1 MISSQRGRRIHVE
14 GCESTI
20 LHLNFNLCC
29 TPHLIETSLAGS
41 TIALHNQGRDSIHS
55 GAGDL
60 NWIVI
65 YALNMDSF
73 FPDEYEAYCTEL
85 ETTPA
90 WGGQIE
96 VEYLNLVL
104 NTHIT
109 IAPSVDNG

>member
-1 MISSQRGRRIHVE
+1 MQDLLLHCIIKGETVSTLETGISRLYWS
-14 GCESTI
+14 
-20 LHLNFNLCC
+20 NL
-29 TPHLIETSLAGS
+29 
-41 TIALHNQGRDSIHS
+41 
-55 GAGDL
+55 
-60 NWIVI
+60 IVI

-96 VEYLNLVL
+96 VEYLNLVF
-104 NTHIT
+104 NTQIT